1 MTTKK
6 TRIKHTPEFKAETL
20 KLADKVGVAAA
31 ARKFKCT
38 ADSKHRL
45 PVAPNLLEQDSNAT
59 APNQKWA
66 GDITYLATSE
76 GWMYLAVVIDL
87 YSRQVVGWSMNTR
100 MTATLVCDA
109 LSMALFRSALI
120 QPEWAF
126 H

>member
-45 PVAPNLLEQDSNAT
+45 PLRRTCLSKTLMRQHRTKNGLEIL
-59 APNQKWA
+59 P
-66 GDITYLATSE
+66 I
-76 GWMYLAVVIDL
+76 
-87 YSRQVVGWSMNTR
+87 
-100 MTATLVCDA
+100 
-109 LSMALFRSALI
+109 
-120 QPEWAF
+120 
-126 H
+126 